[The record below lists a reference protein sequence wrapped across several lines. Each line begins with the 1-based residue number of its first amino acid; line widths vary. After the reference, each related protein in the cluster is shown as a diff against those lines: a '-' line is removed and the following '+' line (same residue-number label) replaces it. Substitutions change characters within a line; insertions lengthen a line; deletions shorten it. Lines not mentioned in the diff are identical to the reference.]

1 MGKRASERIP
11 VCVDVELDC
20 CHKVRGTVLNISEKG
35 MFISIKEMCF
45 PFDPRIKVGIPF
57 NEDILHVPVKLRR
70 IEMSPDSQD
79 GIGVELAVPSEA
91 YYNLVENLRAAL

>member
-1 MGKRASERIP
+1 MEKRAFERIP

-20 CHKVRGTVLNISEKG
+20 CHKVRGTVINISEKG

-45 PFDPRIKVGIPF
+45 PFDSRIKVGIPF

-70 IEMSPDSQD
+70 IEMSPDSHD
-79 GIGVELAVPSEA
+79 GIGVELSGPSEE
-91 YYNLVENLRAAL
+91 YFKLVDNLRSSS